1 LSSTTALTDPPS
13 DLAPRIHSND
23 PEAHEVPNGREE
35 EWRFTPISRIADFF
49 EAQAWASIGA
59 EYGDGAEEFVSIREV
74 DDPSGPSAASAVE
87 QAAGWQATDRPSA
100 VARSNA
106 AQVVAV
112 SIPAEREVADV
123 IVVDLRAGGEANYGR
138 IEIEAGP
145 FSKATVV
152 LRHDMTADVNGVI
165 VTNVSDQAN
174 LTVLNMYDGP
184 RMSRH
189 AWQWAATVG
198 RDATFLGLTITLG
211 GSFVR
216 LVPSI
221 RYAGPGGSGEMLG
234 AFLATD
240 GQFQEF
246 RLLVDHNEP
255 HCTSNVVFKGAL
267 AGSDTHTVWIGDVLV
282 RREAVGIET
291 YEMNRNLLLEDGPR
305 ADSVP
310 NLELETGDVVGAG
323 HASATG
329 RFDDEQLFYL
339 QSRGIPEALA
349 RQLVV
354 RGFFVDVLD
363 KVADETLRAD
373 VLRRIEERIGMEAL
387 EVSA

>member
-1 LSSTTALTDPPS
+1 MSTTTALTAPPS

-23 PEAHEVPNGREE
+23 PDAHEVPNGREE
-35 EWRFTPISRIADFF
+35 EWRFTPIAQITDFF
-49 EAQAWASIGA
+49 EGQSWASIGA
-59 EYGDGAEEFVSIREV
+59 EFAESDADFVSIREV
-74 DDPSGPSAASAVE
+74 GDAGEASAVE
-87 QAAGWQATDRPSA
+87 KAAEWQATDRPSA
-100 VARSNA
+100 IARSRA
-106 AQVVAV
+106 TQVVSIA
-112 SIPAEREVADV
+112 IPAEREVAEV
-123 IVVDLRAGGEANYGR
+123 IVVDLKANGPANYGR
-138 IEIEAGP
+138 IEIDAGP

-152 LRHDMTADVNGVI
+152 LRHDMTADANGVI

-174 LTVLNMYDGP
+174 LTVMNMYDGP
-184 RMSRH
+184 RVSRH

-198 RDATFLGLTITLG
+198 RDASFLGLTITLG
-211 GSFVR
+211 GNFVR
-216 LVPSI
+216 LVPSV

-291 YEMNRNLLLEDGPR
+291 YEMNRNLLLDDGPR

-354 RGFFVDVLD
+354 RGFFVEVLD
-363 KVADETLRAD
+363 KVADDDLRSD